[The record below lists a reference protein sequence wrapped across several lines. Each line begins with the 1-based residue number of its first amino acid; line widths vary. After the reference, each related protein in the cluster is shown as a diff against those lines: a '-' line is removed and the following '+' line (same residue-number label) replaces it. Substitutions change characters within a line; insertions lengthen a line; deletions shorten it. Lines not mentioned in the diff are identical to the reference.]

1 LEPEQIMPEKAL
13 LAVSQA
19 PSFTILL
26 VLALVMLVLIMFSAL
41 ISGSEV
47 AFFSLDAKKR
57 DALSSEKSSRGER
70 VLNLLSAP
78 KKLLATILIA
88 NNFINVSI
96 VMVSFYFIKGLFAD
110 STISEW
116 AMFLINGVGATFII
130 LLFGEV
136 IPKVYATKHSV
147 SFSKFMSSPI
157 TLMSVVFSPFS
168 NLLVSS
174 TSIIDK
180 RFKKKKD
187 NISVDDLEHAYD
199 LTKESVETTEEKK
212 ILEGIVKFGH
222 TDAKQIMKPRLDV
235 MALEKDMTSKEL
247 RETIMEG
254 RYSRL
259 PVFSESLDNVVGIL
273 YVKDLLIYLDSEEEL
288 DWVKLIREPKFIPE
302 NKKLDDLLKEFQ
314 TEKTHIAIVVDEYGG
329 TSGIVT
335 LEDVLEEIVGDITDE
350 FDDDNLV
357 YSKLDEH
364 NFVFEG
370 KTPLMDMYRVLGIE
384 GDEFEELKGESDTI
398 AGFCIERAGKIL
410 LKNEKIIFENY
421 TFTIEAA
428 DKRRLKQVKVSI
440 NTKEEFDQE

>member
-1 LEPEQIMPEKAL
+1 MPERAIL
-13 LAVSQA
+13 GVSEA
-19 PSFTILL
+19 PSFSLL
-26 VLALVMLVLIMFSAL
+26 IVLAILMLVLIIFSAL

-47 AFFSLDAKKR
+47 AYFSLDAKKR
-57 DALSSEKSSRGER
+57 DALSSEKSSKGGR
-70 VLNLLSAP
+70 VISLLNSP

-96 VMVSFYFIKGLFAD
+96 VMVSYYFIKGIFAE
-110 STISEW
+110 SGLSEL
-116 AMFLINGVGATFII
+116 AMFLINGVGATFVI

-157 TLMSVVFSPFS
+157 SFLSVIFGPFS

-180 RFKKKKD
+180 RFKKKGD
-187 NISVDDLEHAYD
+187 SISVDDLEYAYD

-235 MALEKDMTSKEL
+235 VALEKDMSSKEL

-259 PVFSESLDNVVGIL
+259 PVFSETLDRIEGVL
-273 YVKDLLIYLDSEEEL
+273 YVKDLLVYLDSEEEI

-314 TEKTHIAIVVDEYGG
+314 TEKTHIAVVVDEYGG

-357 YSKLDEH
+357 YSKLDE
-364 NFVFEG
+364 NNYVFEG
-370 KTPLMDMYRVLGIE
+370 KTPLMDMYRVLEIE
-384 GDEFEELKGESDTI
+384 GDEFEEQKGESDTI
-398 AGFCIERAGKIL
+398 AGFCIEQAGKIL

-421 TFTIEAA
+421 SFTIEAA
-428 DKRRLKQVKVSI
+428 DKRRIKQVKVTI
-440 NTKEEFDQE
+440 GKVEKIEESE